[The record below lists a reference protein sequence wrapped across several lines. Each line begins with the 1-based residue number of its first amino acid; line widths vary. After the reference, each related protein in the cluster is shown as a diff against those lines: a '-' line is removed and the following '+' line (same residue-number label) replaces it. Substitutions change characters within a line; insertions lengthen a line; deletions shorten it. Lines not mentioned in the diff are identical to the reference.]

1 MSALTHCIENES
13 HVASCTSRV
22 ASRTCRVAEAGGLD
36 QETVWLGNPDE
47 LRDRGAEGAGERA
60 AKACIKP
67 SSCVTSAHR
76 GGTLWVKSADSGN
89 SHPPASSRTMT
100 EPE

>member
-13 HVASCTSRV
+13 HVASRTS
-22 ASRTCRVAEAGGLD
+22 RVAEAGGLD
-36 QETVWLGNPDE
+36 QETVWLGIPDE

-67 SSCVTSAHR
+67 SSCVTSAL
-76 GGTLWVKSADSGN
+76 GGGRSG
-89 SHPPASSRTMT
+89 
-100 EPE
+100 